1 MNIALITGITGQ
13 DGSYLT
19 ELLLSKEYIVYG
31 ILRRS
36 SSINTNRIDHLFHH
50 EKLILRYGDL
60 TDSSGLLGLLHEIKS
75 KNPEM
80 ERLEIYNLGAMS
92 HVKVSFDVPEY
103 TADADALGTLRLLN
117 AIRSCGLQ
125 DITRFYQAST
135 SEMFGKVKTTPQDES
150 TQLHPRSPYGVAK
163 CFAHWITQNYRESYG
178 MFCVSGILFNHESIF
193 RPERY
198 VTQKIIKSAKM
209 ISEGKK
215 NKLELGRLDISRD
228 WGWASEYV
236 EAMWLMLQQEEPED
250 YVISTG
256 KTFTLQE
263 FVSESFAAFDLDWKE
278 FTTESEKFIR
288 PSDIVISS
296 SNPLKAKTK
305 LNWHAKYS
313 MKEVV
318 ANMVNGIIE

>member
-1 MNIALITGITGQ
+1 MPNKKALICGISGQ
-13 DGSYLT
+13 DGAYLAK
-19 ELLLSKEYIVYG
+19 LLLDKGYDVWGTSRDVDKGLFSNLKALKIFSK
-31 ILRRS
+31 
-36 SSINTNRIDHLFHH
+36 INLQTVQIDHYDS
-50 EKLILRYGDL
+50 ILNVV
-60 TDSSGLLGLLHEIKS
+60 IKS
-75 KNPEM
+75 NPD
-80 ERLEIYNLGAMS
+80 EIYFLAGQSSVGLSFIEPAETIQSMTLG
-92 HVKVSFDVPEY
+92 VINF
-103 TADADALGTLRLLN
+103 LN
-117 AIRSCGLQ
+117 AIRYFNQ
-125 DITRFYQAST
+125 DIKFYNAGSSECFGNILGKPATETTRF
-135 SEMFGKVKTTPQDES
+135 KPK
-150 TQLHPRSPYGVAK
+150 SPYGIAKVA
-163 CFAHWITQNYRESYG
+163 AHNLVTNYCESYSL
-178 MFCVSGILFNHESIF
+178 FACTGILFNHESIF

-236 EAMWLMLQQEEPED
+236 EAMWLMLQQEVPED

-318 ANMVNGIIE
+318 TNMVNGIIE